1 MLTWAADQWAFW
13 WDQLLNHY
21 GVNPLIFVVMYSV
34 KSVIYWYTVF
44 LIVQRVRRRDWDS
57 LPGLILLNVTT
68 NVAPWV
74 YVWAFGRNLPGWYP
88 YMVYWM
94 AGWGLVYLVLQVR
107 KKLRQYAGVDPP
119 TTAPRG

>member
-21 GVNPLIFVVMYSV
+21 RVNPLIFVVMYSV

-68 NVAPWV
+68 NVSPWV
-74 YVWAFGRNLPGWYP
+74 YVWAFGRNLPAWYP

-94 AGWGLVYLVLQVR
+94 AGWGVVYLVLQVR

-119 TTAPRG
+119 RATR